1 MLSPDT
7 PLPTPGKPG
16 NLRLWLAYAGVWTL
30 AWLLFMLAG
39 IQADLQRGSWR
50 PLSAVY
56 QASWTLWPAALWGL
70 AVHPWMRWMQR
81 LALAAPWQ
89 LLLHAVAALLFSFL
103 WQASSF
109 VAAWALFEFE
119 HALATL
125 NQTVLWQALWGCFVY
140 GSLAAGF
147 SAVLN
152 ARRARASALAAA
164 QAEAALVRAEL
175 AAVTGKLNPHF
186 LFNTL
191 NSLIALTRKD
201 AQAAEQALLRFA
213 GMLRYVLDNK
223 RGGSDRV
230 ALRDEIEFVRDYLA
244 LESLRLGKRL
254 QIVWE
259 LDPQTLDDEIPPLS
273 LQPLVENS
281 IQHGIAPRTQ
291 GGQVHISAQRD
302 AMTQALA
309 LCVRDDGAGCEPARL
324 DASQSRSGI
333 GLSALR
339 RRFALDYGGRAR
351 LKTHTAPG
359 AGFRTDLW
367 IPQ

>member
-1 MLSPDT
+1 MLSPDA
-7 PLPTPGKPG
+7 PLPTPNKPG
-16 NLRLWLAYAGVWTL
+16 NWRLWLAYAGVWTL

-39 IQADLQRGSWR
+39 AQADLQRGLWR
-50 PLSAVY
+50 PFEAAY
-56 QASWTLWPAALWGL
+56 QATWTLLPAALWGL
-70 AVHPWMRWMQR
+70 LVLPWVRLMQR
-81 LALAAPWQ
+81 LALALPLQWV
-89 LLLHAVAALLFSFL
+89 LHMVAALLFSAL
-103 WQASSF
+103 WQGSSF
-109 VAAWALFEFE
+109 LAAWGFFGLD
-119 HALATL
+119 HAVATL
-125 NQTVLWQALWGCFVY
+125 LQTVLWQAIWGLFVY
-140 GSLAAGF
+140 GALAAGF
-147 SAVLN
+147 YAVLN

-164 QAEAALVRAEL
+164 QAESALVRAEL

-201 AQAAEQALLRFA
+201 AQAAEQALLRFS
-213 GMLRYVLDNK
+213 GMLRYVLATK
-223 RGGSDRV
+223 RGGSERV

-244 LESLRLGKRL
+244 LESLRLGQRL
-254 QIVWE
+254 QVVWE

-302 AMTQALA
+302 AMTQGLA

-324 DASQSRSGI
+324 EASRSGI

-339 RRFALDYGGRAR
+339 KRFALDYGGRAR